1 MIKNFILMCLGAFI
15 VAFSYNHF
23 DNLVV
28 EIIICSLGFGLM
40 FRGYGNMLT
49 KPLLKRIKDL
59 NFYSYIQDAYISS
72 LENDISTYRFYMFE
86 DELKEYKEF
95 IDLFRRKYG
104 SIVYKIEYS
113 LESNNHIHE
122 CKFVKAYDMNE
133 KEWID
138 EQCKSMHLFRHRKS
152 TFVDSCIR
160 SFGNKQ
166 EIEVEFNNKKYS
178 CIVTSFKFTNELNAV
193 GDIMVEL
200 DLVIVK
206 EID

>member
-1 MIKNFILMCLGAFI
+1 MINNFILFCLGAFI
-15 VAFSYNHF
+15 VGFAYHF
-23 DNLVV
+23 DNLIVN
-28 EIIICSLGFGLM
+28 IIISVLGFALI

-59 NFYSYIQDAYISS
+59 NFYSYIQDLYISS

-95 IDLFRRKYG
+95 IDLFRRKRG

-113 LESNNHIHE
+113 LESNNNIHE

-138 EQCKSMHLFRHRKS
+138 EKCKYMHLFRHRNS

-160 SFGNKQ
+160 SHFNKQ

-178 CIVTSFKFTNELNAV
+178 CIVTAFKFTNEMNAV

-200 DLVIVK
+200 DLVIIK

>member
-1 MIKNFILMCLGAFI
+1 MINNFILFCLGAFI
-15 VAFSYNHF
+15 VGFAYHF
-23 DNLVV
+23 DNLIVN
-28 EIIICSLGFGLM
+28 IIISVLGFALI

-59 NFYSYIQDAYISS
+59 NFYSYIQDLYISS

-95 IDLFRRKYG
+95 IDLFRRKRG

-113 LESNNHIHE
+113 LESNNNIHE

-138 EQCKSMHLFRHRKS
+138 EKCKYMHLFRHRNS

-160 SFGNKQ
+160 SHFNKQ

-178 CIVTSFKFTNELNAV
+178 CIVTAFKFTNEMNAV

-200 DLVIVK
+200 DLVILK

>member
-1 MIKNFILMCLGAFI
+1 MIKNFILFCLGAFI
-15 VAFSYNHF
+15 VGFAYHF
-23 DNLVV
+23 DNLIVN
-28 EIIICSLGFGLM
+28 IIISVLGFALI

-59 NFYSYIQDAYISS
+59 NFYSYIQDLYISS

-95 IDLFRRKYG
+95 IDLFRRKRG

-113 LESNNHIHE
+113 LESNNNIHE

-138 EQCKSMHLFRHRKS
+138 EKCKYMHLFRHRNS

-160 SFGNKQ
+160 SHFNKQ

-178 CIVTSFKFTNELNAV
+178 CIVTAFKFTNEMNAV

-200 DLVIVK
+200 DLVIIK

>member
-1 MIKNFILMCLGAFI
+1 MKKYFVLLCLGSCLLSI
-15 VAFSYNHF
+15 DDHF
-23 DNLVV
+23 DNLLVNIV
-28 EIIICSLGFGLM
+28 TGVIGLSLVI
-40 FRGYGNMLT
+40 YGSQNIAT

-86 DELKEYKEF
+86 DELKQNKEF

-113 LESNNHIHE
+113 LESNNYIYE

-138 EQCKSMHLFRHRKS
+138 EKCKYMHLFRHRNS

-160 SFGNKQ
+160 SFNNKQ

-178 CIVTSFKFTNELNAV
+178 CIVTSFKFTNEMNAV

-206 EID
+206 

>member
-15 VAFSYNHF
+15 VGFSYNYF
-23 DNLVV
+23 DNIIVN
-28 EIIICSLGFGLM
+28 IIISALGFALI
-40 FRGYGNMLT
+40 FRGYGNMIS

-86 DELKEYKEF
+86 DELKQNKEF

-138 EQCKSMHLFRHRKS
+138 EENKTIHLFRTRNNITYIQR
-152 TFVDSCIR
+152 TFL
-160 SFGNKQ
+160 NKK
-166 EIEVEFNNKKYS
+166 EIKVEFNNKKYL
-178 CIVTSFKFTNELNAV
+178 CYFTSIEFVDEYDEN
-193 GDIMVEL
+193 GDMMMKL
-200 DLVIVK
+200 DLEIVK